1 MVIEKPIYHIFSA
14 SSFAKKNPP
23 KYFYFFLHKK
33 KVFLHV
39 GLCHHIAVLRLI
51 YECKFLRAS
60 ENIDFD
66 LAAEVN

>member
-1 MVIEKPIYHIFSA
+1 MVIENQFII
-14 SSFAKKNPP
+14 
-23 KYFYFFLHKK
+23 FFLRALLQKKSTKIFLLLSTKK